1 MAEMLISLMNG
12 GVVFLKKEQITT
24 IEELKPVMIDL
35 IETGYSVEK
44 EDKRTG
50 KIVTPQGI
58 VAIDWTLDSFNIP
71 GSVDQR
77 IIKPPRGG
85 PIVPPFGVGG
95 PN

>member
-50 KIVTPQGI
+50 KIVTP
-58 VAIDWTLDSFNIP
+58 
-71 GSVDQR
+71 
-77 IIKPPRGG
+77 PRGG